1 MCAYKKVRCVRGRV
15 GRWNTKK
22 MQNELVVAAVIISIV
37 VGACASFSTAI
48 SQDCEGLQD
57 TFGLAKDA
65 TH

>member
-1 MCAYKKVRCVRGRV
+1 MIYIRAEAARNVADDGIQ
-15 GRWNTKK
+15 KK
-22 MQNELVVAAVIISIV
+22 MQNGLVVAAVIISIV

>member
-1 MCAYKKVRCVRGRV
+1 VHIKKCVAFEDEWGD
-15 GRWNTKK
+15 GIQKK
-22 MQNELVVAAVIISIV
+22 MQNGLVVAAVIISIV